1 MKRFLMKM
9 VWEQIRYK
17 NKKNV
22 PIIVVLVLA
31 MFLILQVFCL
41 FDIYINMTI
50 QDAKESNGS
59 YHVHFVDMLKEM
71 DPAFWDTPQI
81 HKIGFVSK
89 SQKVGIENS
98 DISSVEKNQKFKWYV
113 MDPEAYELSEK
124 KLLCGRLPVRED
136 EVVVS
141 SK

>member
-1 MKRFLMKM
+1 MKKFLMKM

-59 YHVHFVDMLKEM
+59 YHVLFVHLPRKEYHQKE
-71 DPAFWDTPQI
+71 DVLSSPAASFPTPCQD
-81 HKIGFVSK
+81 G
-89 SQKVGIENS
+89 
-98 DISSVEKNQKFKWYV
+98 
-113 MDPEAYELSEK
+113 AT
-124 KLLCGRLPVRED
+124 
-136 EVVVS
+136 
-141 SK
+141 

>member
-1 MKRFLMKM
+1 M

-41 FDIYINMTI
+41 FDIYDNMTI
-50 QDAKESNGS
+50 QDAKESYGS
-59 YHVHFVDMLKEM
+59 YHVHFVDLLKDVE
-71 DPAFWDTPQI
+71 PAFGNASQI
-81 HKIGFVSK
+81 DKIGFVSK
-89 SQKVGIENS
+89 PQKVGIENS
-98 DISSVEKNQKFKWYV
+98 DISSVDKNHKFKWYA

-124 KLLCGRLPVRED
+124 KLLCGR
-136 EVVVS
+136 
-141 SK
+141 